1 MPGVF
6 ITIEGVEGS
15 GKSTQLARL
24 SARIQRLGLPLVV
37 SKEPGGTALGKE
49 LRRLLLEPHPSGE
62 VWCPDAELLLFYA
75 DRAQHLHA
83 VVRPALDGGK
93 LVLLDRF
100 EDSTRAYQGAS
111 GVPDGAMDRIGDLV
125 LRRLKPHLTLLLDL
139 DPEEGMARVAARNGA
154 HGAFAETRFDQA
166 ALEFHRRVR
175 ARFLALAQAEPN
187 RIAVVSARESP
198 DQVEAALWSRVSP
211 LLRSAGLGV
220 D

>member
-1 MPGVF
+1 
-6 ITIEGVEGS
+6 
-15 GKSTQLARL
+15 
-24 SARIQRLGLPLVV
+24 
-37 SKEPGGTALGKE
+37 
-49 LRRLLLEPHPSGE
+49 
-62 VWCPDAELLLFYA
+62 
-75 DRAQHLHA
+75 
-83 VVRPALDGGK
+83 
-93 LVLLDRF
+93 
-100 EDSTRAYQGAS
+100 
-111 GVPDGAMDRIGDLV
+111 
-125 LRRLKPHLTLLLDL
+125 
-139 DPEEGMARVAARNGA
+139 MARVAARNGA